1 MLIGLFYFTEGIYS
15 GGMSAVFY
23 EMTKITTFNPFISF
37 YIFLLVFMLLS
48 FGAYVLVASLYVN
61 HQRPLSQSDMENDVR
76 HLYNTIIV

>member
-15 GGMSAVFY
+15 GGVSVVFY
-23 EMTKITTFNPFISF
+23 VMTQTTSSIISF

-61 HQRPLSQSDMENDVR
+61 RQRPLSQSDMENDVR
-76 HLYNTIIV
+76 HLYNTIII

>member
-15 GGMSAVFY
+15 GGVSVVFY
-23 EMTKITTFNPFISF
+23 VMTQTTSSIYFISF

-61 HQRPLSQSDMENDVR
+61 RQRPLSQSDMENDVR
-76 HLYNTIIV
+76 HLYNTIII